1 MQASYFLDME
11 NMDNAPQNGK
21 SPVQS
26 KNQMQ
31 VIEWSKTAEKSNIR
45 LANPY
50 SLTKTNNIEHIIL
63 VESQPYAFNSRQ
75 GALTKSKKKGRPFSI
90 ISNGDGN
97 ITPQIDEELYK
108 MAVSHKSIAAG
119 LAELVAGNGLQIEM
133 INPIDSSEP
142 LFAEYQNEVVR
153 LQDLI
158 DNKGLN
164 TELIQQFANDMVYH
178 NQMCCIIGKSSPKYV
193 GEEYTQTPI
202 SFVPK
207 QVSNLR
213 VAMPKTDAMSGI
225 AAIGAH
231 AYHENWGYY
240 PGVERDETNI
250 MFNILDWESY
260 VFAINAATNLDNN
273 SMYKVGVWLDSM
285 ESSDGKYAN
294 MVSFWHK
301 GRKSIGDKIY
311 PTPKWKTDSVC
322 NDIVNEYEAS
332 CIRRDFIQNGMHAFA
347 LINVYVADINI
358 ESVKTESDDEWSEI
372 RSVVDGL
379 KGSFNSG
386 KVLVNRIPTADD
398 SLKGKIEVQKL
409 SVDFPYEAAK
419 YFNDESRSA
428 ILSAWGV
435 SADLFGITKPEKNNL
450 TSQAEF
456 MNVNII
462 QLESI
467 VKQYQEMIEAGL
479 LKITKFFGYELAKL
493 RIKKADNNK
502 FIVTIRDFAAPYMTK
517 NEIREMI
524 LGLPNMNAEQMQ
536 RIFDEQSIEKGLA
549 RFDKD
554 SNKIIFIDNTQTP

>member
-1 MQASYFLDME
+1 
-11 NMDNAPQNGK
+11 MDNAPQDGK
-21 SPVQS
+21 SYGQVN

-50 SLTKTNNIEHIIL
+50 NLTNSNNIEHIVI
-63 VESQPYAFNSRQ
+63 VESQPYIYNPKQ
-75 GALTKSKKKGRPFSI
+75 GRLAKSKTKSKSFSI

-119 LAELVAGNGLQIEM
+119 LAELVAGNGLEIEPTK
-133 INPIDSSEP
+133 PIDPKDP
-142 LFAEYQNEVVR
+142 LFAIYEDEVRR
-153 LQDLI
+153 LHDLI

-164 TELIQQFANDMVYH
+164 AELIQQFANDMVYH
-178 NQMCCIIGKSSPKYV
+178 NQMCCIIGKSTP
-193 GEEYTQTPI
+193 EYTGDKYIQTAV

-225 AAIGAH
+225 AAISAH

-240 PGVERDETNI
+240 PGVNI
-250 MFNILDWESY
+250 EDASIVFNILDWESY
-260 VFAINAATNLDNN
+260 VSAINAATNLDNN

-285 ESSDGKYAN
+285 DSSDGKYAN

-358 ESVKTESDDEWSEI
+358 ESVKTDSDDEWGEI

-398 SLKGKIEVQKL
+398 SLRGKIEVQKL
-409 SVDFPYEAAK
+409 SVDFPFEAAK

-435 SADLFGITKPEKNNL
+435 SADLFGITKPEKSNL

-462 QLESI
+462 QLEVI

-479 LKITKFFGYELAKL
+479 LKITKFFGFELAKL

-502 FIVTIRDFAAPYMTK
+502 FLVTIRDFAAPYMTK

-524 LGLPNMNAEQMQ
+524 LGLPNMSAEQMQ

-549 RFDKD
+549 RYD
-554 SNKIIFIDNTQTP
+554 SKTNKITLIDNTQTP